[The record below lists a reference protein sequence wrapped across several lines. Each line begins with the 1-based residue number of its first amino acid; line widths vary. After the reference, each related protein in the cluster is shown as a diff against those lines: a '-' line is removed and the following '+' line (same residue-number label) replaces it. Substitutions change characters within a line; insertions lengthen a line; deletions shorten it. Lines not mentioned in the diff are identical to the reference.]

1 MLRLAGR
8 RDIPVMD
15 ETSMKIMRHALR
27 LARRG
32 MGKTSPNP
40 AVGCVIVKDGAI
52 VGEGWHKKAGTPH
65 AEVHALAQAGT
76 RACGADVYVTLEP
89 CSHHG
94 RTPPCAE
101 ALIEAGVASVQI
113 GMRDPNPLVSGRGME
128 MLRSAGIPV
137 RCGILEIECSR
148 INEPFIKHVTS
159 GMPFVV
165 LKSAMTLDGKTATS
179 TGESKWITNDKS
191 RRYVHKLRSM
201 LDAVMVGVGTVLADN
216 PRLTCRLAGRNRNP
230 VRIIVDSRLRTPL
243 DSNLLSRDLP
253 GTTIIATIEK
263 NPSLISRYEERGA
276 QVMVCSEREGRVAL
290 EDMLQ
295 RLGSL
300 GIQSLLLEG
309 GSSLASSALH
319 AGLIDK
325 FLLFYAPKFLGGED
339 GFGLFAGKGVDRME
353 CAVKLKNIT
362 ARHFGD
368 DIMLEAY
375 PEKPCLPA

>member
-8 RDIPVMD
+8 RKFPAMD
-15 ETSMKIMRHALR
+15 EASMKIMRHALR

-128 MLRSAGIPV
+128 RLRSAGIQV
-137 RCGILEIECSR
+137 RCGILENECSR

-165 LKSAMTLDGKTATS
+165 LKSAMTLDGKTATA

-201 LDAVMVGVGTVLADN
+201 LDAVMVGVGTVLADD

-243 DSNLLSRDLP
+243 DSNVLSRDLP
-253 GTTIIATIEK
+253 GTTIIATIEE
-263 NPSLISRYEERGA
+263 NPALISKYEERGA

-353 CAVKLKNIT
+353 CAVKLKNIS